1 MIEKAVNVSKIQ
13 LKSKR
18 TKINLEKQPRVKVTF
33 SEEYAQKFGKFSH
46 PIVVNSSS
54 ENFCDS
60 NSGNEVDL

>member
-18 TKINLEKQPRVKVTF
+18 TKINLEKQPRIKVTV
-33 SEEYAQKFGKFSH
+33 SEEYAQKCGKFSH
-46 PIVVNSSS
+46 SIVVNSSS